1 MPTIR
6 SGRFHTKVE
15 KYYRRPIFD
24 PPEDLFEVYLAPPSG
39 VGCNQP
45 LGTPSD
51 NRKTKMK
58 FMKVV
63 IFTSMLVSVIFAL
76 TNMASAQ
83 IVALGASN
91 TEGYGVNPSEA
102 WPAQLESMLRAKGS
116 SAHITN
122 AGVFGDTT
130 GQVLTRL
137 SSAVPAGTKVV
148 ILGIGAFNDVRT
160 GGSADVAQANIVA
173 IKRQLAGR
181 GIRVVDAFG
190 TMSSVM
196 LQPGMLQADHF
207 HLTAEGHRRVVMQ

>member
-1 MPTIR
+1 
-6 SGRFHTKVE
+6 
-15 KYYRRPIFD
+15 
-24 PPEDLFEVYLAPPSG
+24 
-39 VGCNQP
+39 
-45 LGTPSD
+45 
-51 NRKTKMK
+51 MK
-58 FMKVV
+58 FVKV
-63 IFTSMLVSVIFAL
+63 LIFASALVGAVLAL
-76 TNMASAQ
+76 TDIASAQ

-91 TEGYGVNPSEA
+91 VEGYGVNASEA

-130 GQVLTRL
+130 AQVLARL
-137 SSAVPAGTKVV
+137 STAVPDGTKVV

-190 TMSSVM
+190 TMSAVM
-196 LQPGMLQADHF
+196 HQPGMLQADHV
-207 HLTAEGHRRVVMQ
+207 HLTAEGHRRVAMQMAGSVR